1 MVANPLAFRPSQVTV
16 ITAVVYVAVI
26 VALLIVQHTVPAPPS
41 ETPYA
46 GVNITEAWLDL
57 KELSNGFHPYNS
69 RRNDKVRDW
78 LLTRIHEL
86 LKANGVAYGVESA
99 AKRTVAVD
107 ANAPVVVFNDMTSN
121 LTFSAASGVALT
133 SPSVSTYFE
142 GTNIIVYVRGS
153 QDDEGDWWRR
163 GSKPSSGGAMVNAHY
178 DSVSTGFGATDDG
191 VGVITLLQLIKHFTV
206 EGNQPKKGFVALF
219 NNGEEDY
226 LNGARAFG
234 RHPVSAFPRVFL
246 NLEGAGAGGRAT
258 LFRATDLQA
267 ATAYK
272 NSPHPF
278 GTIVSG
284 DAFNSG
290 FIRSQTDYV
299 VFNGNMGMR
308 GLDVAFM
315 EPRARYHTEDD
326 DARHTSPN
334 SIWHMLSAAVT
345 TMQALTSD
353 TGKTFEGDAAGK
365 HQVPSGHGSPA
376 VWFDVFGKAFLT
388 FELHSLFA
396 VSVSLLVVAP
406 LALILT
412 GAILSHFDKF
422 YLFSH
427 CLAPHPESDHDQA
440 ISLHSLRGIL
450 RFPTIFITSTA
461 ILIGLA
467 FMMTKLN
474 PFIVYSS
481 PYTVWSMMASAWIYC
496 MWFLARATNFIR
508 PTALNRH
515 YALLWLFVVGWIL
528 LVIETVYEERYQL
541 ALGYPIVWYFL
552 AVSVATLLGF
562 LELFSLPTKAKY
574 AEDQSFEADAQ
585 RPQTAESDT
594 QDRPQSSGTQPNATT
609 NGETED
615 NAEEATESTS
625 LLRGS
630 KTTFARYNRSEH
642 PNTGNNVGLQER
654 SIGSQSIFGDEQIW
668 SQYLSDWVWVFQ
680 FLIMAPI
687 TTIILG
693 QIGLLLATATN
704 QTLADGSSALL
715 VYVLVALMSV
725 LVFLPLSPFIH
736 RHSYHIPTVL
746 LIVFV
751 GTLIYNLAA
760 FPFSPTSRMKFF
772 FVQRLD
778 LDTGINRVSIAGVQS
793 SFMDDIVGSLPSTA
807 GKEIAK
813 QASSARSDLT
823 EYSWNGIAPRV
834 VPTNGTLPPEKTYSQ
849 WLSLNVTRAKG
860 RNSAAIRV
868 SGRNTRSCRIYFD
881 RPVDDIVVKGSDED
895 PRFPRIGE
903 AGSKELRLWSRE
915 WARPWDVTFSWKSS
929 KGKNVGEEGMDGRV
943 VCLWNDQDERTAI
956 PALKEIRRFAPDWST
971 VTKMGDGLVEGSK
984 SFMI

>member
-16 ITAVVYVAVI
+16 ITTVVYIAVI
-26 VALLIVQHTVPAPPS
+26 VALLFVQNTVPAPPS

-57 KELSNGFHPYNS
+57 KKLSNGYHPYNS
-69 RRNDKVRDW
+69 RKNDKVRDW
-78 LLTRIHEL
+78 LLTRIDEL

-99 AKRTVAVD
+99 AMRVPTAD
-107 ANAPVVVFNDMTSN
+107 TNAPVVVFNDVMSN
-121 LTFSAASGVALT
+121 LTFSAASSVAST
-133 SPSVSTYFE
+133 APSVSTYFE

-153 QDDEGDWWRR
+153 QDDEGDWWRH
-163 GSKPSSGGAMVNAHY
+163 GGQPSSGGSMVNAHY
-178 DSVSTGFGATDDG
+178 DSVSTGHGATDDG
-191 VGVITLLQLIKHFTV
+191 VGVVTLLQLIKHFTT
-206 EGNQPKKGFVALF
+206 EGNQPTKGFVALF

-226 LNGARAFG
+226 LNGARVFG

-267 ATAYK
+267 ASAYK
-272 NSPHPF
+272 KSPHPF

-284 DAFNSG
+284 DAFKSG

-365 HQVPSGHGSPA
+365 HQVPSGQGSSA
-376 VWFDVFGKAFLT
+376 VWFDVFGKAFVT

-427 CLAPHPESDHDQA
+427 CLPPHPESDHDQN
-440 ISLHSLRGIL
+440 ISLHALRGIL
-450 RFPTIFITSTA
+450 RFPTIFIASTA
-461 ILIGLA
+461 ILVGFA
-467 FMMTKLN
+467 FMLNKLN

-481 PYTVWSMMASAWIYC
+481 PYAVWSMMASAWIYC

-515 YALLWLFVVGWIL
+515 YALLWLFAVGWIL

-562 LELFSLPTKAKY
+562 LELFSLPTKSQY
-574 AEDQSFEADAQ
+574 AEDQSFEADSQ
-585 RPQTAESDT
+585 RPQTTESDA
-594 QDRPQSSGTQPNATT
+594 QDRPQSSGTQPITTT
-609 NGETED
+609 NGENED
-615 NAEEATESTS
+615 DAEEATESTS

-630 KTTFARYNRSEH
+630 KTTFARYNRSDH
-642 PNTGNNVGLQER
+642 LNTGSNVGLQER
-654 SIGSQSIFGDEQIW
+654 SIGSQSVFGDEQIW
-668 SQYLSDWVWVFQ
+668 SQYLADWVWVFQ
-680 FLIMAPI
+680 FLILAPI

-693 QIGLLLATATN
+693 QIGLLLMTATN
-704 QTLADGSSALL
+704 QTLVDGSPALL
-715 VYVLVALMSV
+715 VYIMVALMSV
-725 LVFLPLSPFIH
+725 LVFTPLSPFIH

-746 LIVFV
+746 LLVFI

-772 FVQRLD
+772 FVQRLN
-778 LDTGINRVSIAGVQS
+778 LDTGINQVCLAGVES

-807 GKEIAK
+807 GQDIVK
-813 QASSARSDLT
+813 QTSSARSDLT
-823 EYSWNGIAPRV
+823 EYSWKGLAPRV

-849 WLSLNVTRAKG
+849 WLSLNVTREKG
-860 RNSAAIRV
+860 LNSASIR
-868 SGRNTRSCRIYFD
+868 
-881 RPVDDIVVKGSDED
+881 
-895 PRFPRIGE
+895 

-915 WARPWDVTFSWKSS
+915 WGRPWDVAFSWKFS

-943 VCLWNDQDERTAI
+943 VCLWNEQDGRTAI

-971 VTKMGDGLVEGSK
+971 VTKMGTGWSK
-984 SFMI
+984 APSLS

>member
-16 ITAVVYVAVI
+16 ITTVVYIAVI
-26 VALLIVQHTVPAPPS
+26 VALLVVQHTVPAPPS

-57 KELSNGFHPYNS
+57 KKLSNGYHPYNS
-69 RRNDKVRDW
+69 RKNDKVRDW

-86 LKANGVAYGVESA
+86 LKANGVSYGVESA
-99 AKRTVAVD
+99 AERVSAGNT
-107 ANAPVVVFNDMTSN
+107 NAPVIVFNDMTSN
-121 LTFSAASGVALT
+121 LTFSAASGVAST
-133 SPSVSTYFE
+133 APSVSTYFE

-163 GSKPSSGGAMVNAHY
+163 AGQPSSGGSMVNAHY
-178 DSVSTGFGATDDG
+178 DSVSTGYGATDDG
-191 VGVITLLQLIKHFTV
+191 VGVITLLQLIKHFTT
-206 EGNQPKKGFVALF
+206 EGNQPTKGFVALF

-226 LNGARAFG
+226 LNGARVFG

-267 ATAYK
+267 AAAYK
-272 NSPHPF
+272 KSPHPF

-284 DAFNSG
+284 DAFKSG

-353 TGKTFEGDAAGK
+353 TGTTFEGNAAGK
-365 HQVPSGHGSPA
+365 HQVPSGQGSPA

-427 CLAPHPESDHDQA
+427 CLPPHPEADHDQS
-440 ISLHSLRGIL
+440 ISLHALRGIL
-450 RFPTIFITSTA
+450 RFPTIFVASTA
-461 ILIGLA
+461 ILVGFA
-467 FMMTKLN
+467 FMLNKLN

-515 YALLWLFVVGWIL
+515 YALLWLFVIGWIL

-541 ALGYPIVWYFL
+541 ALGYPVVWYFL

-562 LELFSLPTKAKY
+562 LELFSLPTKSQY

-585 RPQTAESDT
+585 RPRSAESDT
-594 QDRPQSSGTQPNATT
+594 QDRPQSSGTQPNVTT
-609 NGETED
+609 NGENQED
-615 NAEEATESTS
+615 TDEATESTS

-630 KTTFARYNRSEH
+630 KTTFARYNRSDH
-642 PNTGNNVGLQER
+642 LNTGSNVGLQER
-654 SIGSQSIFGDEQIW
+654 TIGSQSVFGDEQIW

-680 FLIMAPI
+680 FLILAPI

-693 QIGLLLATATN
+693 QIGLLLMTATN
-704 QTLADGSSALL
+704 QTLVDGSSALL
-715 VYVLVALMSV
+715 VYILVALMSV
-725 LVFLPLSPFIH
+725 LVFTPLVP
-736 RHSYHIPTVL
+736 
-746 LIVFV
+746 
-751 GTLIYNLAA
+751 
-760 FPFSPTSRMKFF
+760 
-772 FVQRLD
+772 RLN
-778 LDTGINRVSIAGVQS
+778 LDTGINQVCLAGVQS

-807 GKEIAK
+807 GQEIVK
-813 QASSARSDLT
+813 QTSSARSDLT
-823 EYSWNGIAPRV
+823 EYSWKGLAPRV

-860 RNSAAIRV
+860 LNNASIRV

-903 AGSKELRLWSRE
+903 AGSKELRLWSRQ
-915 WARPWDVTFSWKSS
+915 WGQPWDVTFSWKSS

-984 SFMI
+984 SFMV

>member
-16 ITAVVYVAVI
+16 ITTVVYIAVI
-26 VALLIVQHTVPAPPS
+26 VALLFVQHTVPAPPS

-57 KELSNGFHPYNS
+57 KELSNGYHPYNS
-69 RRNDKVRDW
+69 RKNDKVRDW

-86 LKANGVAYGVESA
+86 LKANGVSYGVESA
-99 AKRTVAVD
+99 AMRVSTAD
-107 ANAPVVVFNDMTSN
+107 NNAPVVVFNDMTSN
-121 LTFSAASGVALT
+121 LTFSAASGVAST
-133 SPSVSTYFE
+133 APSVSTYFE

-163 GSKPSSGGAMVNAHY
+163 RGQPSSGGSMVNAHY
-178 DSVSTGFGATDDG
+178 DSVSTGHGATDDG
-191 VGVITLLQLIKHFTV
+191 VGVITLLQLIKHFTT
-206 EGNQPKKGFVALF
+206 EGNQPTKGFVALF

-226 LNGARAFG
+226 LNGARVFG

-267 ATAYK
+267 AAAYK
-272 NSPHPF
+272 KSPHPF

-284 DAFNSG
+284 DAFKSG

-353 TGKTFEGDAAGK
+353 TGETFEGDAAGK
-365 HQVPSGHGSPA
+365 HKVPSGQASFPLRRLGVTP
-376 VWFDVFGKAFLT
+376 GCR
-388 FELHSLFA
+388 
-396 VSVSLLVVAP
+396 P
-406 LALILT
+406 LALLLI

-427 CLAPHPESDHDQA
+427 CLPPHPESDHDQS

-450 RFPTIFITSTA
+450 RFPTIFIASTA
-461 ILIGLA
+461 ILVGLA
-467 FMMTKLN
+467 FMLNKLN

-481 PYTVWSMMASAWIYC
+481 PYAVWAMMASAWIYC

-515 YALLWLFVVGWIL
+515 YALLWLFVVGWVL
-528 LVIETVYEERYQL
+528 LVVETVYEERYQL
-541 ALGYPIVWYFL
+541 ALGYPVVWYFL
-552 AVSVATLLGF
+552 AVSAATLLGF
-562 LELFSLPTKAKY
+562 LELFSLPTKFQY

-585 RPQTAESDT
+585 RPRTVDSDP
-594 QDRPQSSGTQPNATT
+594 QDRPQSSGTQPNAVT
-609 NGETED
+609 NGENQDDT
-615 NAEEATESTS
+615 EEATESTS

-630 KTTFARYNRSEH
+630 KTTFARYNRSDH
-642 PNTGNNVGLQER
+642 LSTGSNVGLQER
-654 SIGSQSIFGDEQIW
+654 SIGSQSVFGDEQIW

-680 FLIMAPI
+680 FLILAPI

-693 QIGLLLATATN
+693 QIGLLLMTATN
-704 QTLADGSSALL
+704 QTLVDGSSALL
-715 VYVLVALMSV
+715 VYILVGLMSV
-725 LVFLPLSPFIH
+725 LVFTPLSPFVH
-736 RHSYHIPTVL
+736 RHTYHMPTVL
-746 LIVFV
+746 LFVFI
-751 GTLIYNLAA
+751 GTLIYNLTA

-772 FVQRLD
+772 FVQRLN
-778 LDTGINRVSIAGVQS
+778 LDTGINQVCLAGVES

-807 GKEIAK
+807 GKEIVK
-813 QASSARSDLT
+813 QTSSARSGLT
-823 EYSWNGIAPRV
+823 EYSWKGIAPRV

-860 RNSAAIRV
+860 LNSASIRV
-868 SGRNTRSCRIYFD
+868 SGRNTRSCRIFFD
-881 RPVDDIVVKGSDED
+881 RPVDDIVVKGSDQD

-956 PALKEIRRFAPDWST
+956 PALKEVRRFAPDWST

>member
-16 ITAVVYVAVI
+16 ITTVVYIAVI
-26 VALLIVQHTVPAPPS
+26 VALLVVQHTVPAPPS

-57 KELSNGFHPYNS
+57 KSSAMATIP
-69 RRNDKVRDW
+69 
-78 LLTRIHEL
+78 IIL
-86 LKANGVAYGVESA
+86 LKANGVSYGVESA
-99 AKRTVAVD
+99 VMRVSAGNT
-107 ANAPVVVFNDMTSN
+107 NAPVIVFNDMTSN
-121 LTFSAASGVALT
+121 LTFSAASGVAST
-133 SPSVSTYFE
+133 APSVSTYFE

-163 GSKPSSGGAMVNAHY
+163 AGQPSSGGSMVNAHY
-178 DSVSTGFGATDDG
+178 DSVSTGYGATDDG
-191 VGVITLLQLIKHFTV
+191 VGVITLLQLIKHFTT
-206 EGNQPKKGFVALF
+206 EGNKPTKGFVALF

-226 LNGARAFG
+226 LNGARVFG

-267 ATAYK
+267 AAAYK
-272 NSPHPF
+272 KSPHPF

-284 DAFNSG
+284 DAFKSG

-353 TGKTFEGDAAGK
+353 TGTTFEGDAAGK
-365 HQVPSGHGSPA
+365 HQVPSGQGSPA

-427 CLAPHPESDHDQA
+427 CLPPHPEADHDQS
-440 ISLHSLRGIL
+440 ISLHALRGIL
-450 RFPTIFITSTA
+450 RFPTIFVASTA
-461 ILIGLA
+461 ILVGFA
-467 FMMTKLN
+467 FMLNKLN

-541 ALGYPIVWYFL
+541 ALGYPVVWYFL

-562 LELFSLPTKAKY
+562 LELFSLPTKSQY
-574 AEDQSFEADAQ
+574 GEHQSFEADAQ
-585 RPQTAESDT
+585 RPRSAESDT
-594 QDRPQSSGTQPNATT
+594 QDRPQSSGTQPNVTT
-609 NGETED
+609 NGD
-615 NAEEATESTS
+615 NQQDADEATESTS

-630 KTTFARYNRSEH
+630 KTTFARYNRSDH
-642 PNTGNNVGLQER
+642 LNTGSNVVLQER
-654 SIGSQSIFGDEQIW
+654 TIGSQSVFGDEQIW

-680 FLIMAPI
+680 FLILAPI

-693 QIGLLLATATN
+693 QIGLLLMAATN
-704 QTLADGSSALL
+704 QTLVDGSSALL
-715 VYVLVALMSV
+715 VYILVALMSV
-725 LVFLPLSPFIH
+725 LVFTPLSPFIH
-736 RHSYHIPTVL
+736 RHSYHIPTL
-746 LIVFV
+746 LLFVFI

-772 FVQRLD
+772 FVQRLN
-778 LDTGINRVSIAGVQS
+778 LDTGINQVCLAGVES
-793 SFMDDIVGSLPSTA
+793 SFMDDIVSSLPSTA
-807 GKEIAK
+807 GQEIVK
-813 QASSARSDLT
+813 QTSSARSDLT
-823 EYSWNGIAPRV
+823 EYSWKGLAPRV

-860 RNSAAIRV
+860 LNNASIRV
-868 SGRNTRSCRIYFD
+868 SGRNTRSCRILFD

-895 PRFPRIGE
+895 PRFP
-903 AGSKELRLWSRE
+903 GS
-915 WARPWDVTFSWKSS
+915 ARRSS

-984 SFMI
+984 SFMV

>member
-16 ITAVVYVAVI
+16 ITTAVYIAVI
-26 VALLIVQHTVPAPPS
+26 VALLFVQHTVPAPPS

-57 KELSNGFHPYNS
+57 KELSNGYHPYNS
-69 RRNDKVRDW
+69 RKNDKVRDW

-86 LKANGVAYGVESA
+86 LKANGVPYGVESA
-99 AKRTVAVD
+99 AMRVSTAD
-107 ANAPVVVFNDMTSN
+107 NNAPVVVFNDMTSN
-121 LTFSAASGVALT
+121 LTFSAASGVAST
-133 SPSVSTYFE
+133 APSVSTYFE

-163 GSKPSSGGAMVNAHY
+163 RGQPSSGGSMVNAHY
-178 DSVSTGFGATDDG
+178 DSVSTGHGATDDG
-191 VGVITLLQLIKHFTV
+191 VGVITLLQLLKHFTT
-206 EGNQPKKGFVALF
+206 EGNQPTKGFVALF

-226 LNGARAFG
+226 LNGARVFG

-267 ATAYK
+267 AAAYK
-272 NSPHPF
+272 KAPHPF
-278 GTIVSG
+278 GTI
-284 DAFNSG
+284 
-290 FIRSQTDYV
+290 TDYV

-365 HQVPSGHGSPA
+365 HKVPSGQGSSA

-406 LALILT
+406 LALLLI

-427 CLAPHPESDHDQA
+427 CLPPHPESDHDQS

-450 RFPTIFITSTA
+450 RFPTIFIASTA
-461 ILIGLA
+461 ILVGLA
-467 FMMTKLN
+467 FMLNKLN

-481 PYTVWSMMASAWIYC
+481 PYAVWAMMASAWIYC

-515 YALLWLFVVGWIL
+515 YALLWLFVVGWVL
-528 LVIETVYEERYQL
+528 LVVETVYEERYQL
-541 ALGYPIVWYFL
+541 ALGYPVVWYFL
-552 AVSVATLLGF
+552 AVSAATLLGF
-562 LELFSLPTKAKY
+562 LELFSLPTKFQY

-585 RPQTAESDT
+585 RPRTAESDP
-594 QDRPQSSGTQPNATT
+594 QDRPQSSGTQPNAVT
-609 NGETED
+609 NGENQDDT
-615 NAEEATESTS
+615 EEATESTS

-630 KTTFARYNRSEH
+630 KTTFARYTRSDH
-642 PNTGNNVGLQER
+642 LSTGSNVGLQEQ
-654 SIGSQSIFGDEQIW
+654 SIGSQSVFGDEQIW

-680 FLIMAPI
+680 FLILAPI

-693 QIGLLLATATN
+693 QIGLLLMTATN
-704 QTLADGSSALL
+704 QTLVDGSSALL
-715 VYVLVALMSV
+715 VYILVGLMSV
-725 LVFLPLSPFIH
+725 LVFTPLSPFVH
-736 RHSYHIPTVL
+736 RHTYHMPTVL
-746 LIVFV
+746 LFVFI
-751 GTLIYNLAA
+751 GTLIYNLNA

-772 FVQRLD
+772 FVQRLN
-778 LDTGINRVSIAGVQS
+778 LDTGINQVCLAGVES

-807 GKEIAK
+807 GKEIVK

-823 EYSWNGIAPRV
+823 EYSWNGIAPQV

-860 RNSAAIRV
+860 QNSASIRV
-868 SGRNTRSCRIYFD
+868 SGRNTRSCRIFFD
-881 RPVDDIVVKGSDED
+881 RPVDDIVVKG
-895 PRFPRIGE
+895 
-903 AGSKELRLWSRE
+903 LWSRE
-915 WARPWDVTFSWKSS
+915 WTRPWDVTFSWKSS
-929 KGKNVGEEGMDGRV
+929 KGKNVGEEGMVGRV

-971 VTKMGDGLVEGSK
+971 VTKMGDGLVEGYK
-984 SFMI
+984 SFMV